1 MKAITYK
8 GYAAAVAFEPEDG
21 VFAGRL
27 LGINDVVGF
36 HAESVAE
43 LQTAFHEAV
52 DDYITTCAKAGKSP
66 EKPYSGQIM
75 VRVAPEVHAGAA
87 LAAQLAGKSLA
98 KWTEE
103 KLKAAAEAEA
113 GTAVAF

>member
-1 MKAITYK
+1 VKAISYK
-8 GYAAAVAFEPEDG
+8 GYSAAVSFEPEDG

-36 HAESVAE
+36 HAESVGE
-43 LQTAFHEAV
+43 LRTVFHEAV
-52 DDYITTCAKAGKSP
+52 EDYIAACAKAGKAP
-66 EKPYSGQIM
+66 ERPYSGQIM
-75 VRVAPEVHAGAA
+75 VRVAPEVHANAA

-113 GTAVAF
+113 GTAIAF